1 MSSPHSGLS
10 MPFFMASTENTKTTL
25 WMGDLEPWMDEQF
38 ITQLWY
44 NLGENVMVKVIRD
57 KVTSMSAGYAFV
69 DFGSSTSA
77 AAALSAFNGTTIP
90 NTCKTFKLN
99 WASGGGLIDRR
110 EDRQPEYSIF
120 VGDLG
125 DCNEATLLSAFATR
139 YRSCKYAK
147 IMNDPR
153 TGLSRGYGFVRF
165 SDAAEHQH
173 ALVEMQGCC
182 IRGRPVR
189 VSMATPKHYCTSF
202 PSSPPTPPTTTTLAD
217 PHNTTVFVGGLSA
230 PITEDELQQY
240 FMPFGDIVYT
250 KIPPGKGCGFVQ
262 YVSRISAE
270 SAILCM
276 NGYQIG
282 NSRIRLSWGR
292 SQNDKSAA
300 AAAATAAAA
309 QASRQQQNHLRHH
322 QHRLP
327 PPSLLAASDWLGGH
341 TDQKHQRS
349 LFTTTSS
356 FGDTNNTN
364 AASSPWSFNHIYA
377 Q

>member
-1 MSSPHSGLS
+1 
-10 MPFFMASTENTKTTL
+10 
-25 WMGDLEPWMDEQF
+25 
-38 ITQLWY
+38 
-44 NLGENVMVKVIRD
+44 
-57 KVTSMSAGYAFV
+57 
-69 DFGSSTSA
+69 
-77 AAALSAFNGTTIP
+77 
-90 NTCKTFKLN
+90 
-99 WASGGGLIDRR
+99 
-110 EDRQPEYSIF
+110 
-120 VGDLG
+120 
-125 DCNEATLLSAFATR
+125 
-139 YRSCKYAK
+139 
-147 IMNDPR
+147 MNDPR

-189 VSMATPKHYCTSF
+189 VSMATPKHYCNNSL
-202 PSSPPTPPTTTTLAD
+202 PSSPPTPPTTTTTTTSALVD

-309 QASRQQQNHLRHH
+309 QASRYAQCH
-322 QHRLP
+322 
-327 PPSLLAASDWLGGH
+327 SLVG
-341 TDQKHQRS
+341 
-349 LFTTTSS
+349 SS
-356 FGDTNNTN
+356 FLI
-364 AASSPWSFNHIYA
+364 SL
-377 Q
+377 

>member
-1 MSSPHSGLS
+1 
-10 MPFFMASTENTKTTL
+10 
-25 WMGDLEPWMDEQF
+25 
-38 ITQLWY
+38 
-44 NLGENVMVKVIRD
+44 
-57 KVTSMSAGYAFV
+57 
-69 DFGSSTSA
+69 
-77 AAALSAFNGTTIP
+77 
-90 NTCKTFKLN
+90 
-99 WASGGGLIDRR
+99 
-110 EDRQPEYSIF
+110 
-120 VGDLG
+120 
-125 DCNEATLLSAFATR
+125 
-139 YRSCKYAK
+139 
-147 IMNDPR
+147 MNDPR

-189 VSMATPKHYCTSF
+189 VSMATPKHYCGNNNNSSF
-202 PSSPPTPPTTTTLAD
+202 PSSPSTPPTTTTTLMD

-309 QASRQQQNHLRHH
+309 QASRYVNGWIRRPH
-322 QHRLP
+322 
-327 PPSLLAASDWLGGH
+327 
-341 TDQKHQRS
+341 
-349 LFTTTSS
+349 FS
-356 FGDTNNTN
+356 FSNFCT
-364 AASSPWSFNHIYA
+364 
-377 Q
+377 